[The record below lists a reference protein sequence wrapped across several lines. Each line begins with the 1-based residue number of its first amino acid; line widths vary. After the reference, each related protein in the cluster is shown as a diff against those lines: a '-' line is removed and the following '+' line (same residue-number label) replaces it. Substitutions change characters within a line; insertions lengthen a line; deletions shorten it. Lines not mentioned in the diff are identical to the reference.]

1 MARFCLTADTDA
13 ALWKMPWEALSLWI
27 EPYAGNPPPGGVV
40 NLPALPQVTPLVMVV
55 TPTPF
60 GGVVG
65 VNHALEIDL
74 VDPDPETGL
83 FHRVIRFVTSAYAH
97 SIDRWALEYVD
108 ENFTAVQVIRHAL
121 KDPDRLLQG
130 LESES
135 SLNAQYMAMGFLTAY
150 TTPEI
155 AHAAPI
161 LASGVGVWGKDPD
174 WWSTSMDTAIH
185 ADNPPPKWYGKPAD
199 RVVTVGN
206 GLTIV
211 SAAAGEKFL
220 VLFSVASPQV
230 NLE

>member
-1 MARFCLTADTDA
+1 M
-13 ALWKMPWEALSLWI
+13 
-27 EPYAGNPPPGGVV
+27 
-40 NLPALPQVTPLVMVV
+40 
-55 TPTPF
+55 
-60 GGVVG
+60 
-65 VNHALEIDL
+65 
-74 VDPDPETGL
+74 
-83 FHRVIRFVTSAYAH
+83 TSAYAH
-97 SIDRWALEYVD
+97 SIDRGALGYVD

-130 LESES
+130 LEYES
-135 SLNAQYMAMGFLTAY
+135 SLDAQYMALGFLTAY